1 MKTFGNV
8 LWLIFGGIEMGI
20 GAFFGG
26 LFCFISI
33 IFIPVGFQQ
42 FKLCK
47 FYFWPMGKKVEKT
60 NPNGFKAFC
69 NVLWAIVCGWWYA
82 LINFLV
88 GAILCITIIGIP
100 FGKQYFKIAKFVF
113 TPLGH
118 DFVDDVPVA
127 TAPATK

>member
-20 GAFFGG
+20 GALFGG
-26 LFCFISI
+26 VVCFVTI

-42 FKLCK
+42 FKLMK
-47 FYFWPMGKKVEKT
+47 FYFWPMGKKVVK
-60 NPNGFKAFC
+60 NKPNGFKAFC
-69 NVLWAIVCGWWYA
+69 NFLWAILAGWWYA

-118 DFVDDVPVA
+118 DFEVVA
-127 TAPATK
+127 E